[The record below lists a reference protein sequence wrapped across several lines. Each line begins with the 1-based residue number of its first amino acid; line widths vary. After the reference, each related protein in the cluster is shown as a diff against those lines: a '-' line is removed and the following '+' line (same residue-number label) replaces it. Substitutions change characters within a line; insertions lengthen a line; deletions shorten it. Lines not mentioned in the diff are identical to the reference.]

1 MSLTVS
7 DSPHSVAETIDRL
20 LGALERRKVQVFAR
34 IDHAAGAR
42 DAGLELAD
50 EQLLIFGDPRVGTV
64 LMQSDRAIGYEL
76 PLRVLAWEQAGQT
89 KVGYRRP
96 SELADDY
103 AVADRSEVLERM
115 DSLLGQL
122 VAESVATS

>member
-50 EQLLIFGDPRVGTV
+50 EQLLIFGDPGVGTV